1 LGWALVVIEE
11 EFTTKVFGTRASRI
25 IVLFVAWFL
34 VREAA
39 ARTSG
44 FENGPILCPV
54 RLLTGYPC
62 PGCGGTRAMGAICL
76 GQFEKAWSLN
86 PLTFSVCLFL
96 ITWALKIAPLN
107 MIVRHISAAFQ
118 KRSLALQIFSLIF
131 VYGVAWI
138 AALARFNSAIL

>member
-1 LGWALVVIEE
+1 MVVIEE

-39 ARTSG
+39 TRTSG

-107 MIVRHISAAFQ
+107 MMVRQISAAFQ